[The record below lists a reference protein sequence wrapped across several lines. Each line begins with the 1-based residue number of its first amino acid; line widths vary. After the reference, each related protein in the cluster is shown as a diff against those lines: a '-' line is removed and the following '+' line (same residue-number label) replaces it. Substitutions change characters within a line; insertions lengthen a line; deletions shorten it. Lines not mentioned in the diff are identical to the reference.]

1 MAARSC
7 GLATRERK
15 HEDKKMVVMFFF
27 GADERSGLVWEAVRS
42 IGRRNYY
49 RGRRFSIPSI
59 NHYKIPIQEENV
71 TEGILSLK
79 ERTPGCNAKGRK
91 PSLRGRD
98 YYLLAP
104 QHSAFASFCMKLG
117 FSGDCCLGC

>member
-1 MAARSC
+1 MKMRCHKCEPPQAHRNAASAQWKIAPTLLPADVVSQRGS
-7 GLATRERK
+7 AEVKER
-15 HEDKKMVVMFFF
+15 VVMMFF
-27 GADERSGLVWEAVRS
+27 GADEESRLVWEAVRS
-42 IGRRNYY
+42 LGRRNYY

-91 PSLRGRD
+91 LSSEQGP
-98 YYLLAP
+98 P
-104 QHSAFASFCMKLG
+104 
-117 FSGDCCLGC
+117 